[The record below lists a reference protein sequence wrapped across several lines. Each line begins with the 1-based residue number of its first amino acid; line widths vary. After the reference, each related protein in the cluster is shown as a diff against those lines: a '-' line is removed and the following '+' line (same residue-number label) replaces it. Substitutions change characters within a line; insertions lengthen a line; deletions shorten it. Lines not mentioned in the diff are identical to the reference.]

1 MSTESAAAH
10 PAPTAYSRPSTKP
23 RRPSRF
29 LRNIVTL
36 IALLHLYVGVRL
48 LPALPIG
55 LLGRLIGA
63 LALCASF
70 VLIIAGARA
79 RRTQNSSF
87 AANLAWIGSLS
98 GGFFSSLAVLT
109 VTRDILLGPAVLL
122 ASRGEAATL
131 ESASAIAV
139 PLLAALGTIIGFIDA
154 RRRPRV
160 VDVEVPLRGL
170 PPALQGFTIA
180 QISDVH
186 IGPTIK
192 REFLRGIVDIV
203 NSLKVDVV
211 AITGDLVDGSVE
223 QLATH
228 VEPLSLLRSRH
239 GSYFVTGN
247 HEYYS
252 GAPAWIAELRRL
264 GLHVLLNEHVV
275 LLHRGAPLL
284 LAGVTDYSAHS
295 FDPAQRSDPQAALAG
310 ASPDLRPRV
319 LLAHQPRSAAAAA
332 DAGFD
337 LQLSGHTHGGQF
349 WPWNLFVRLQ
359 QPFTAGLDRFANLW
373 VYTSRGSGYWGPPKR
388 LGVPSEITRIRLV
401 AAAQS

>member
-1 MSTESAAAH
+1 MSTESATAH
-10 PAPTAYSRPSTKP
+10 SAPLPLRSPMTRR

-29 LRNIVTL
+29 VRNIITL
-36 IALLHLYVGVRL
+36 LALLHVYVAVRL

-55 LLGRLIGA
+55 FLGRVIGA
-63 LALCASF
+63 LVICASF
-70 VLIIAGARA
+70 ALIIVGARA
-79 RRTQNSSF
+79 RMLQNSSL
-87 AANLAWIGSLS
+87 AANLAWLGSLD

-109 VTRDILLGPAVLL
+109 VIRDIFLGPAVFF

-139 PLLAALGTIIGFIDA
+139 PLLAVLATIIGFIDA

-160 VDVEVPLRGL
+160 VDVNVPLPGL
-170 PPALQGFTIA
+170 PPALDGFTIA

-186 IGPTIK
+186 VGPTIK
-192 REFLRGIVDIV
+192 RDFLRGIVDIV
-203 NSLKVDVV
+203 NSLEVDVV

-228 VEPLSLLRSRH
+228 VEPIAHLRARH
-239 GSYFVTGN
+239 GAYFVTGN

-275 LLHRGAPLL
+275 LNHRGAPLL
-284 LAGVTDYSAHS
+284 LAGVTDYSAHQ

-319 LLAHQPRSAAAAA
+319 LLAHQPRTAAAAA

-359 QPFTAGLDRFANLW
+359 QPFTAGLDRLASLW

-388 LGVPSEITRIRLV
+388 LGVPSEIARIRLV
-401 AAAQS
+401 AAPRS